1 MRLVGLIRRLFTSFA
16 LACLFVAASVV
27 AFGLHLDL
35 PRGRRVVS
43 NLVGHAL
50 AAQLRGRFA
59 VGAIERLRPGGAVL
73 RDFRVWD
80 ERGRE
85 VLVVSKVT
93 LRAELVTIV
102 RELLVAPDRAR
113 ILVEHA
119 ELEQADARIYDDAAS
134 GVPSLALA
142 FAPRPRATKSASTPS
157 ALSVDV
163 RALSLAHGYAR
174 GRVGTLP
181 TLELEVNQ
189 LRGALRF
196 KDEQLDLELGRFGA
210 VVRGVGGADARGVG
224 SLRLHEPGWVWT
236 SFDGYFGDVQFG
248 SVLRV
253 EGDSVSATV
262 TLPRAEPKAMRGL
275 VPAYP
280 LQRDALL
287 RAHAVGRLP
296 ELALDAQ
303 VEIGATRASGSG
315 TLRLAPRPIL
325 NLDIGVSALD
335 AAALV
340 EGLPPTELDASAH
353 LVVQSAPGQPSV
365 SVRAVTLPGRVDRIA
380 VPAAEVDAAFEGA
393 LLRGKATLHEP
404 GLPVKGEFALSPGG
418 VFDFHAES
426 AAVDLRRAPRL
437 RAIPGS
443 ATGSIRLDAHVEA
456 GRLRASASGDV
467 RNYHHEDLTF
477 ARAKFE
483 ARARGR
489 LNDWQKLNI
498 DAQVEGQDFG
508 AAGLRFTR
516 ASARAEG
523 VLERPRVSVDLEDAR
538 GGKLALSAFVAAL
551 GREKRIDDLS
561 LAYKRE
567 QAELS
572 GKLARLRAEDGEFEL
587 EGLALSGLGGE
598 LSGSLEWSHQ
608 RISVDAQGRKL
619 RIGDLA
625 RLLGLPSHYA
635 TGTLDFDSEVMLA
648 RDIERGRVNVRL
660 SEGSIG
666 PVPDVTAALNASL
679 ESGRLQGD
687 VSTDVKNVATSTA
700 RFDVQV
706 PGRVRELE
714 SFRDAIGEID
724 ADVSQIN
731 LGLLS
736 QVLAPGRTPPIS
748 GRLGLALR
756 ATRRVPFALPSVTLA
771 GVTTGLVV
779 QPRALHPDAPG
790 LSGVDAQFGV
800 NVSGESGASDAS
812 LRLVDSRGALA
823 SASLST
829 TLDLAALVKNPLA
842 TLERLPELPLLGKLL
857 VDERQLSEFP
867 RGLLPPFGDGKVRL
881 EGTLTG
887 SFNSPVLA
895 GRIKLGGFELA
906 DPASTRP
913 LDLCASLAW
922 DHSTR
927 RLGSS
932 GELFLSS
939 AKARTCEGS
948 RVALFSV
955 LAGVPN
961 AAPNAHLEG
970 SAVLSLERFPV
981 DAIPGLGQ
989 SGLRGRVSGRAS
1001 FTQNG
1006 PIPAFSANL
1015 TLREAR
1021 VFDIPVGDGK
1031 LEMRSNEQAL
1041 GVTLD
1046 LQQTQG
1052 VLQATLLAALDYS
1065 GLFPTLKAGEAIG
1078 LRVMARRADAV
1089 MLSPFVKDVLTDLT
1103 GTLDA
1108 DVSARI
1114 TRKEEEG
1121 QTRAGRVQGSLALHG
1136 GSFELTGLGLK
1147 LHDVDFS
1154 ALAEDEGGQTRVS
1167 VPLLTGHS
1175 TQGRRAISVRDA
1187 RVWLQGFTL
1196 ARAEGNVDAS
1206 ELPLTLPGIP
1216 QATATTRQSVAFLVR
1231 RTEREMQANI
1241 SVPYLVVALP
1251 QGAARD
1257 LISLDENRSIEI
1269 IQPISQ
1275 PGKRTADGLPWRF
1288 AFELGQNVKLTR
1300 PDLELPLTGRVEV
1313 LLADKVEVSGDV
1325 DLLAGGRI
1333 DVSGKTFVVEA
1344 GEVHFDTGDPG
1355 NPRIRVTAIYRP
1367 PDGSVITADVAGTLK
1382 QATLSLSSPTKDL
1395 QQIYATLL
1403 GGTSGGQGGDAR
1415 AAGAGVGAD
1424 QLLGPLLANTP
1435 LRKVEIRTGSELAAD
1450 RRSYSTYSAA
1460 VPLSEQVWF
1469 EGSYKTLNSQ
1479 DSREQGS
1486 ALSGTI
1492 DFRFRRNWSLRTEVG
1507 TIGTGVDLLWNYR
1520 Y

>member
-1 MRLVGLIRRLFTSFA
+1 MRLVSLIRRLFTSFV

-43 NLVGHAL
+43 NLVGHTL
-50 AAQLRGRFA
+50 AAELRGRF
-59 VGAIERLRPGGAVL
+59 VIGAIERLRPGGAVL

-80 ERGRE
+80 ERGRQ

-93 LRAELVTIV
+93 LRAELLAVV
-102 RELLVAPDRAR
+102 RELLVAPERAR
-113 ILVEHA
+113 LVVEQV
-119 ELEQADARIYDDAAS
+119 ELEQADARLFDDAAS

-142 FAPRPRATKSASTPS
+142 FTPRPRPAKSTSAPS
-157 ALSVDV
+157 ALSIDV

-196 KDEQLDLELGRFGA
+196 KDELLELELGRFGA

-236 SFDGYFGDVQFG
+236 SFDGYLGDVQFG
-248 SVLRV
+248 SVVRV
-253 EGDSVSATV
+253 EDDRVSATV

-275 VPAYP
+275 LPAYP
-280 LQRDALL
+280 LQRDALV

-303 VEIGATRASGSG
+303 VELGTTRANGRG
-315 TLRLAPRPIL
+315 TLKLAPRPV
-325 NLDIGVSALD
+325 LDLDVDIDALD

-340 EGLPPTELDASAH
+340 EGLPATELDASAH
-353 LVVQSAPGQPSV
+353 VLLQSAAGQPSV
-365 SVRAVTLPGRVDRIA
+365 SVRAVSQPGTVDGIR
-380 VPAAEVDAAFEGA
+380 VPAAEVDAVYEGT
-393 LLRGKATLHEP
+393 LLRGKALLREP
-404 GLPVKGEFALSPGG
+404 GLPIHGEFALSPGG

-426 AAVDLRRAPRL
+426 PSVDLRRAPRL
-437 RAIPGS
+437 RAVPGS
-443 ATGSIRLDAHVEA
+443 ATGSVRVDAHIEA
-456 GRLRASASGDV
+456 GRLRASASGTV
-467 RNYHHEDLTF
+467 RGYQHEDVTF
-477 ARAKFE
+477 GRATFE

-489 LNDWQKLNI
+489 LNDWQHLNI
-498 DAQVEGQDFG
+498 EAQVRGDDL
-508 AAGLRFTR
+508 ALAGLRF
-516 ASARAEG
+516 AHAAVRAEG
-523 VLERPRVSVDLEDAR
+523 VLARPRVNVDLEDAR

-551 GREKRIDDLS
+551 RREKRVDDLS
-561 LAYKRE
+561 IGYKRD

-572 GKLARLRAEDGEFEL
+572 GKLARLRFDAGEL
-587 EGLALSGLGGE
+587 EVQDFSLRGLGGE
-598 LSGSLEWSHQ
+598 LSGSLEWSAQ
-608 RISVDAQGRKL
+608 RWTVDARGREL

-625 RLLGLPSHYA
+625 RLVGLPSHYA
-635 TGTLDFDSEVMLA
+635 TGTLDFDADVLLA
-648 RDIERGRVNVRL
+648 RDIERGRLNARL
-660 SEGSIG
+660 TEGSLG

-687 VSTDVKNVATSTA
+687 VSVDVKNVATSNA
-700 RFDVQV
+700 RYDIQV
-706 PGRVRELE
+706 PGRVRELA
-714 SFRDAIGEID
+714 SWRDAIGELD

-736 QVLAPGRTPPIS
+736 QVLAPGKTPPIA

-756 ATRRVPFALPSVTLA
+756 ATRRVPFALPSFTLA
-771 GVTTGLVV
+771 GVTTGLAI
-779 QPRALHPDAPG
+779 QPRALHPSAPG
-790 LSGVDAQFGV
+790 LEGVDAQFGL
-800 NVSGESGASDAS
+800 NLSGESGSADAS
-812 LRLVDSRGALA
+812 LRLVDARGPLA
-823 SASLST
+823 SASVST
-829 TLDLAALVKNPLA
+829 TLDLAELVKNPQA
-842 TLERLPELPLLGKLL
+842 TLARLPELPLLGKLL

-867 RGLLPPFGDGKVRL
+867 RGLLPPFGDGKLRL

-887 SFNSPVLA
+887 SASSPVLA
-895 GRIKLGGFELA
+895 GRVKLGGFELA

-913 LDLCASLAW
+913 LDLCATVAW

-955 LAGVPN
+955 LAGLPN
-961 AAPNAHLEG
+961 ASPQAHVEG
-970 SAVLSLERFPV
+970 SAVLSLERLPV

-1001 FTQNG
+1001 VTQSG

-1015 TLREAR
+1015 TLHEAR
-1021 VFDIPVGDGK
+1021 VFDLPVGDGK
-1031 LEMRSNEQAL
+1031 LEMRSNEQAV

-1052 VLQATLLAALDYS
+1052 SLQATLLAALDYS

-1078 LRVMARRADAV
+1078 LRVAARRADAV

-1114 TRKEEEG
+1114 TRKEEDAAS
-1121 QTRAGRVQGSLALHG
+1121 RAGRIEGSLALHG

-1147 LHDVDFS
+1147 LQDVDFS
-1154 ALAEDEGGQTRVS
+1154 AVAENDAGETRVS

-1175 TQGRRAISVRDA
+1175 NQGRRAISVRDA
-1187 RVWLQGFTL
+1187 RLWLQGLTL

-1216 QATATTRQSVAFLVR
+1216 QATATTRQSIAFLVR

-1241 SVPYLVVALP
+1241 TVPYLVVALP

-1269 IQPISQ
+1269 LQPIAQ

-1313 LLADKVEVSGDV
+1313 LLADETEVSGDV

-1344 GEVHFDTGDPG
+1344 GEVHFDTGDAG

-1382 QATLSLSSPTKDL
+1382 QASLTLSSPTKDL

-1403 GGTSGGQGGDAR
+1403 GGTSSGQGGDAR